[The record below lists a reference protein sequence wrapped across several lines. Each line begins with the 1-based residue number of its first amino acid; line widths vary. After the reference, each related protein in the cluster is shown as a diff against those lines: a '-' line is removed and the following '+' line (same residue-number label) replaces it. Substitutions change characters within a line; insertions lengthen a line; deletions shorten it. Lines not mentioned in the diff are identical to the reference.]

1 MSNREIQAAWHY
13 HNGTKHPDGYL
24 MDRWHSYDPM
34 DNPLLFKIYSTLE
47 PIPLSLDS
55 SPSVMPA
62 LDAISTSAA
71 RSSDVQVPNFL
82 TLSKVLHFS
91 AGITKRIDYPWGE
104 MPFRAAACTGALF
117 HIELYLVCGDLTG
130 LEAGVYHFD
139 PHGSALKQLRKGDY
153 RDVLVEASGNQPA
166 VASAPAVIC
175 YTDVFW
181 RNACKYQAREYR
193 HSFWDSGTILSN
205 TLAISFANEISAQVV
220 MGFVDRAVNDLLGLD
235 TLKEVSLAL
244 VPVGYAP
251 ELAAGP
257 APAVTPLSLETVPIS
272 DHETDFPPIREMHE
286 ASSLGHVDE
295 VTSWRSRASTKRMPS
310 PAGRLIQIE
319 PYTKD
324 EMSCDALEAVIRRR
338 GSTREFSHDSIS
350 FRQLSTILQRS
361 TEGIPADFLGPSAD
375 FLGPSKGSLNDI
387 YLIVNAVDGLTSGLY
402 VFNREQQALEL
413 LDEGDFRRQAGYLG
427 LGQALPADASVN
439 IYFMVDLDKT
449 LEILGNRG
457 YRAAQMEASVMAG
470 KIYLAAYAQRL
481 GATGLTFYED
491 SVTQFFSPHAKD
503 KSVMFLVAV
512 GKRAKQ

>member
-1 MSNREIQAAWHY
+1 
-13 HNGTKHPDGYL
+13 
-24 MDRWHSYDPM
+24 
-34 DNPLLFKIYSTLE
+34 
-47 PIPLSLDS
+47 
-55 SPSVMPA
+55 MPA
-62 LDAISTSAA
+62 LDAISTSAGL
-71 RSSDVQVPNFL
+71 SSDVQVPNFV
-82 TLSKVLHFS
+82 TLSKILHFS

-117 HIELYLVCGDLTG
+117 HIELYLVCGDLSG

-153 RDVLVEASGNQPA
+153 RGVLVEASGNQSA
-166 VASAPAVIC
+166 VASAPAIIC

-205 TLAISFANEISAQVV
+205 TLAVSSANEISAQVV
-220 MGFVDRAVNDLLGLD
+220 MGFVDRSVNDLLGLD

-251 ELAAGP
+251 ELAAGS
-257 APAVTPLSLETVPIS
+257 APEVTPLSLETVPIS

-286 ASSLGHVDE
+286 ASSLGHLDE
-295 VTSWRSRASTKRMPS
+295 VTSWRSDASTKKMPS
-310 PAGRLIQIE
+310 PSGRLIQLE
-319 PYTKD
+319 PYPED
-324 EMSCDALEAVIRRR
+324 EMSHDPIEQVIRRR
-338 GSTREFSHDSIS
+338 GSSRQFSHDSIS
-350 FRQLSTILQRS
+350 FGQLSTILKRS
-361 TEGIPADFLGPSAD
+361 TEGIPADFLGASED
-375 FLGPSKGSLNDI
+375 TLNDI
-387 YLIVNAVDGLTSGLY
+387 YLIANAVDGLSSGLY

-413 LDEGDFRRQAGYLG
+413 LDEGDFRNQAGYLG

-470 KIYLAAYAQRL
+470 KVYLAAYAQRL

-512 GKRAKQ
+512 GKRAKR